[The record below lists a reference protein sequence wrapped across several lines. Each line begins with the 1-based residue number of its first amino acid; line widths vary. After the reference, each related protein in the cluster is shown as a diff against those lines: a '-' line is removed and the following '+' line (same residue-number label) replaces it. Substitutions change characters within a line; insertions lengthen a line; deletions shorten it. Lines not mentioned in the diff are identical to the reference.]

1 MTNKFALRLASA
13 LVLAPLS
20 IFCVYAAG
28 YFFFG
33 LVFLAFIACLHE
45 WGRMCIKLPDRKWL
59 TGLFGFV
66 YFASCYAMF
75 FFIRAQSDGI
85 WLIFLLFVIVW
96 GCDIGAYV
104 FGKIIGGEKCVPL
117 ISPNKTW
124 AGVWGGAFSAVVL
137 SLIYVY
143 FLLPERFSLS
153 YLALMA
159 VVIAFASMLGD
170 LLISYVKRRADVK
183 DTGHL
188 IPGHGGVL
196 DRIDSLI
203 LATVPMAYFVYW
215 DVI

>member
-1 MTNKFALRLASA
+1 
-13 LVLAPLS
+13 
-20 IFCVYAAG
+20 
-28 YFFFG
+28 
-33 LVFLAFIACLHE
+33 
-45 WGRMCIKLPDRKWL
+45 
-59 TGLFGFV
+59 
-66 YFASCYAMF
+66 MF